1 VLSKHETILDEWIAN
16 NLDAPI
22 PEENRFR
29 EVVSGESITERPEFR
44 KVLKLLESPKYK
56 AVLVVEVSRL
66 GRPDMEEIGR
76 LSKIFRYT
84 NTLVVTPTM
93 SFDITNEYER
103 DMFERELKRGNEYL
117 EYTKKLL
124 RRGRET
130 SVKSGNFV
138 CSRPVYGYDKITITD
153 GKRKCPTLAIN
164 EEQAN
169 IVRTIFDWYV
179 NENIGTQTIADRLN
193 NLNITPPKASRWSAD
208 SIRTI
213 VENPTYIGKVRW
225 NTRKAVHVVRDG
237 NILKTRP
244 VNDGEDVILVEGK
257 HEAIISEELFNAA
270 QAKRGRTHR
279 ASANKE
285 LRNPLASLLYCE
297 CGRAMSYTN
306 STRNKKPKGDPRL
319 KCNAQKYCNN
329 GSCSVDEILPFI
341 TEILKKKIAEFEVEA
356 KQGNEDAVKAQER
369 IIDTL
374 EKKLADIQSKTLEL
388 WKAQMKPE
396 TKVPEYVVNALSEE
410 YEQEREETEKALAKA
425 REEMVKPI
433 DYEKRIVT
441 FQNAL
446 DALLDEEKSIAEQ
459 NMYLKACIDRITYHR
474 DAITPILGKGSG
486 KKRTAPPIKLD
497 VKLNIGF

>member
-1 VLSKHETILDEWIAN
+1 MFNSRILRNILKAEEILLYLRKSRSDDPSLTTEEVLSKHEALLDEWIEN

-29 EVVSGESITERPEFR
+29 EIVSGESIAERPEFR

-76 LSKIFRYT
+76 LSKLFRYT
-84 NTLVVTPTM
+84 NTLVITPTM
-93 SFDITNEYER
+93 TFDIANEYER

-124 RRGRET
+124 RRGREL

-138 CSRPVYGYDKITITD
+138 CSCPVYGYDKITITD

-193 NLNITPPKASRWSAD
+193 DLSITPPKASKWSAD

-237 NILKTRP
+237 QILKTRP
-244 VNDGEDVILVEGK
+244 VNEDEDVILVDGK
-257 HEAIISEELFNAA
+257 HEAIITERMFQLA

-279 ASANKE
+279 ACSNKE

-329 GSCSVDEILPFI
+329 GSCSVNEILPFI
-341 TEILKKKIAEFEVEA
+341 ADILKKKILEFRIEA
-356 KQGNEDAVKAQER
+356 TQGFSFLR
-369 IIDTL
+369 YPL
-374 EKKLADIQSKTLEL
+374 
-388 WKAQMKPE
+388 
-396 TKVPEYVVNALSEE
+396 
-410 YEQEREETEKALAKA
+410 
-425 REEMVKPI
+425 
-433 DYEKRIVT
+433 
-441 FQNAL
+441 
-446 DALLDEEKSIAEQ
+446 
-459 NMYLKACIDRITYHR
+459 
-474 DAITPILGKGSG
+474 
-486 KKRTAPPIKLD
+486 
-497 VKLNIGF
+497 